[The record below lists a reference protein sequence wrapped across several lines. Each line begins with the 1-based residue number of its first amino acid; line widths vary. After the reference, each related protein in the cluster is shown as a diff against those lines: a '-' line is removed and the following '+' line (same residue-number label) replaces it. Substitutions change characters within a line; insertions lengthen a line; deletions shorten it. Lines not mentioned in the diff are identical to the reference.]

1 MPNNTRSKEKPREFR
16 MGMGPF
22 HPSHPSDPRGNC
34 GGGQVDV
41 STDAANPIVVYQG
54 SREKVAMPAAY
65 LRVRADVSDE
75 LAPGEF
81 ACEQIEGETEIEC
94 IARCERELVQHVRA
108 YWKDVVER
116 HQGDAPRL
124 SSKSGAWA
132 GNGLSRSLPREMWES
147 ITRPMDPRMRVYEVS
162 WNTAHRPHRHAR
174 TINLPLEAVFR
185 ALESPG
191 TVVKLGDS
199 KTAHRFV
206 LVGKNASGHAGDL
219 AVGNYNPED
228 GEGALIV
235 IRTRYAVEVVRTG
248 EDGKSKRATGY
259 VRKPSGVVVDQCL
272 THFVD
277 TFEADAGKRFANMIQ
292 NMHDRQQALARS
304 E

>member
-1 MPNNTRSKEKPREFR
+1 MPSNARSKEKPRELR

-41 STDAANPIVVYQG
+41 STDAANPIVVYEG
-54 SREKVAMPAAY
+54 SREKVALPAAY

-75 LAPGEF
+75 LVPGEF
-81 ACEQIEGETEIEC
+81 ACEQFEGETEIEC
-94 IARCERELVQHVRA
+94 IARCERELVQHVRT
-108 YWKDVVER
+108 YWMDVVKKRVE
-116 HQGDAPRL
+116 GTKPL
-124 SSKSGAWA
+124 SPKSGAWA
-132 GNGLSRSLPREMWES
+132 GNGLSTSLPREMWES
-147 ITRPMDPRMRVYEVS
+147 ITRPTKPRMGVYEVS

-185 ALESPG
+185 AMESPG
-191 TVVKLGDS
+191 TMVKLGDP
-199 KTAHRFV
+199 KTMHRFV
-206 LVGKNASGHAGDL
+206 IVGKNASGHAGDL

-235 IRTRYAVEVVRTG
+235 IRTRYPVEVMRTG
-248 EDGKSKRATGY
+248 EDGVPKRATGY
-259 VRKPSGVVVDQCL
+259 VRKPSGVVAGQCL

-277 TFEADAGKRFANMIQ
+277 TFEADAGKRFANMIE
-292 NMHDRQQALARS
+292 NMHERQQALARS